1 MSSHGIASAPI
12 RVVLSG
18 GIGSGKSTVAEL
30 LEHRGWK
37 VIPGDRLGHE
47 VLEPDGEAFE
57 AVARTWPEVVRDG
70 RIDRG
75 ALATIVFSDPAQLER
90 LEAIT
95 HPAIAR
101 RIAAAVGEAGDRP
114 VAVEIPII
122 AGGLVDPSWTR
133 VVVDAPR
140 EVRFARAVAR
150 GGDPGDVERR
160 MASQPD
166 RETWLRWADEVI
178 DNTGDLA
185 ALEEEVDRLVERITT
200 TPS

>member
-1 MSSHGIASAPI
+1 M
-12 RVVLSG
+12 VLSG

-30 LEHRGWK
+30 LERRGWK
-37 VIPGDRLGHE
+37 VISADRLGHE
-47 VLEPDGEAFE
+47 VLEPNGEAFDE
-57 AVARTWPEVVRDG
+57 VARVWPEVVRDG

-95 HPAIAR
+95 HPAIGR
-101 RIAAAVGEAGDRP
+101 RIAAAAVEAGDRP

-122 AGGLVDPSWTR
+122 AEGLVDPSWTR
-133 VVVDAPR
+133 VVVDAPD
-140 EVRFARAVAR
+140 EVRFARAVVR
-150 GGDPGDVERR
+150 GGDPDDVRRR

-178 DNTGDLA
+178 DNAGDLT
-185 ALEEEVDRLVERITT
+185 ALEEQVDRLVARIASPP
-200 TPS
+200 PS